1 MALIFKHCTAGVCHF
16 SPLLPQ
22 AAKNPCC
29 FCYDGKMAFI
39 YPHSLRLNHHARSE
53 FLCFFS
59 PRTRL
64 VRVTLCLFFIS
75 SSSIF
80 LNNIF
85 DDGTLAPG
93 SGIKKMSLF
102 FSYSFF
108 FLVSTHHPDTFG
120 SSAARNLSIR
130 LCYEYFLALACHC
143 VSPLCL
149 SVGPTSKLAEVQFR
163 AVQHRE

>member
-53 FLCFFS
+53 FLCFFLPADTS
-59 PRTRL
+59 RPCH
-64 VRVTLCLFFIS
+64 TLPFFIS
-75 SSSIF
+75 SSSVF

-93 SGIKKMSLF
+93 SGIKKMSQF

-108 FLVSTHHPDTFG
+108 FWLAHTTP
-120 SSAARNLSIR
+120 IR
-130 LCYEYFLALACHC
+130 LAVLRHETSPYGSAISIFSARVPLRVPT
-143 VSPLCL
+143 VSVRG
-149 SVGPTSKLAEVQFR
+149 SNI
-163 AVQHRE
+163 